1 MSGAGGEI
9 VGKALMGVAQVKVGR
24 ILLWIVAGLLV
35 LVSFTMPER
44 PDGGLSIPM
53 GLAIILA
60 VLAIA
65 GGLKARRDN
74 GSSPIR
80 WLVPRV
86 ALALAGMGVAALLFW
101 LRTRGRKPE
110 PLPPPPRPE
119 EIDQLVR
126 LEQEEE
132 RAA

>member
-1 MSGAGGEI
+1 MSGAGGEV
-9 VGKALMGVAQVKVGR
+9 VGKVLMGVAQVKIGR
-24 ILLWIVAGLLV
+24 ILLWIVAALLV
-35 LVSFTMPER
+35 FVSFTMPER

-60 VLAIA
+60 VFAII
-65 GGLKARRDN
+65 GGLKARRER
-74 GSSPIR
+74 GTSPIR

-86 ALALAGMGVAALLFW
+86 ALALAGMGIAALLFW
-101 LRTRGRKPE
+101 LRTRGRKAE
-110 PLPPPPRPE
+110 PLPPPPRPQ
-119 EIDQLVR
+119 EIDELVR

>member
-1 MSGAGGEI
+1 MSGAGGEV
-9 VGKALMGVAQVKVGR
+9 VGKVLMGVAQVKIGR
-24 ILLWIVAGLLV
+24 ILLWIVAALLV
-35 LVSFTMPER
+35 LVSFTVPER
-44 PDGGLSIPM
+44 PDGVLSIPM
-53 GLAIILA
+53 SLAIILA
-60 VLAIA
+60 VFAIV

-74 GSSPIR
+74 GPSPIR

-119 EIDQLVR
+119 EIDELAR